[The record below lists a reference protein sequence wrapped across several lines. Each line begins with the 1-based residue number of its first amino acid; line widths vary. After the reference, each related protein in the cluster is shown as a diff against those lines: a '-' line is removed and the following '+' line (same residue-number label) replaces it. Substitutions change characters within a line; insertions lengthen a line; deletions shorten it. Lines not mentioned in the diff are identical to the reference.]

1 MFNCQNNVLLIDG
14 DFDILESYADLL
26 QQEGYSVFATTEPK
40 DVIHQIPE
48 NWYGVVIC
56 DVLLPGISGLDVL
69 DRMIEID
76 SQIPVIMIT
85 GHGDVPMAVEAVKK
99 GATNFF
105 EKPVSP
111 EKLLIQVDKA
121 LEKRKKVI
129 AKRQWQMEKI
139 NDVFIGSSVWINEL
153 KKQLQ
158 KLANSNLPVF
168 IWGEIGTGRHLAAT
182 YLHKLSDRKTLPLVF
197 HECTQNDNINII
209 ELIKETKSGTLIIKN
224 VHYLPDEEQ
233 QYLIQILHYEESQF
247 RLILLSDTELNELIR
262 CRQISAE
269 FYYLFVYTQIE
280 MLPLRKHII
289 DVVDI
294 FNHYVKNICLRLNKS
309 VVMPDKK
316 ILQSLRNKEWH
327 GNVKELINVAE
338 LYAIGLLSHIPSAV
352 APVFNDA
359 QVNSLDEKLNQ
370 YEKQLIEDALVFYQG
385 KINDVVKH
393 LDIPR
398 KKLYLRMKKYGLD
411 KKSYKL

>member
-1 MFNCQNNVLLIDG
+1 MVNYQNNVLLIDD

-26 QQEGYSVFATTEPK
+26 QQEGYSVFATSEPK
-40 DVIHQIPE
+40 EVIHQIPE

-121 LEKRKKVI
+121 LEKRKRVI
-129 AKRQWQMEKI
+129 EKRQWQMEKI

-197 HECTQNDNINII
+197 HECKQNDNINII
-209 ELIKETKSGTLIIKN
+209 ELIKEIKSGTLIIKN
-224 VHYLPDEEQ
+224 MHNLPDEEQ
-233 QYLIQILHYEESQF
+233 QYLIQVLHHEESQF

-269 FYYLFVYTQIE
+269 FYYFFIYTQIE
-280 MLPLRKHII
+280 MLPLRKHIV

-294 FNHYVKNICLRLNKS
+294 FNHYVKNICVRLNKS

-327 GNVKELINVAE
+327 GNVKELISVAE

-352 APVFNDA
+352 PPVFNDA
-359 QVNSLDEKLNQ
+359 QMNSLDEKLNQ

-393 LDIPR
+393 LNIPR

>member
-1 MFNCQNNVLLIDG
+1 MFNYQNNVLLIDD

-26 QQEGYSVFATTEPK
+26 QQEGYSVFATAEPK
-40 DVIHQIPE
+40 EIINQIPE

-56 DVLLPGISGLDVL
+56 DVLLLGISGLDD
-69 DRMIEID
+69 DRMIEMD

-111 EKLLIQVDKA
+111 EKLLIQVDNA
-121 LEKRKKVI
+121 LKNGKGDE
-129 AKRQWQMEKI
+129 KRQWQMEKI

-182 YLHKLSDRKTLPLVF
+182 YLHKLSDRKTLPMVF

-224 VHYLPDEEQ
+224 VHYLPVEEQ
-233 QYLIQILHYEESQF
+233 QYLIQILHHDESQF
-247 RLILLSDTELNELIR
+247 RLILLSDIELNELIR

-269 FYYLFVYTQIE
+269 FYYFFIYTQIE
-280 MLPLRKHII
+280 MLPLRKHIT
-289 DVVDI
+289 DVADI
-294 FNHYVKNICLRLNKS
+294 FTHYVKNICVRLNKPI
-309 VVMPDKK
+309 VIPDKK
-316 ILQSLRNKEWH
+316 MLQNLRNKEWH

-338 LYAIGLLSHIPSAV
+338 LYAIGLLSHITLVVP
-352 APVFNDA
+352 PVFNDS
-359 QVNSLDEKLNQ
+359 QMSSLDEQLNQ

-393 LDIPR
+393 LNIPR

>member
-1 MFNCQNNVLLIDG
+1 MVNCQNNVLLIDD

-26 QQEGYSVFATTEPK
+26 QQEGYSVFATSEPK
-40 DVIHQIPE
+40 EVIHQIPE

-111 EKLLIQVDKA
+111 EKLLIQVDEA
-121 LEKRKKVI
+121 LEKRKRVI
-129 AKRQWQMEKI
+129 EKRQWQMEKI
-139 NDVFIGSSVWINEL
+139 NDIFIGSSIWINEL

-182 YLHKLSDRKTLPLVF
+182 YLHKLSDRKILPLVF
-197 HECTQNDNINII
+197 HECKQNDNINII

-224 VHYLPDEEQ
+224 MHYLPDEEQ
-233 QYLIQILHYEESQF
+233 QYLIQVLHHEESQF

-269 FYYLFVYTQIE
+269 FYYFFIYTQIE
-280 MLPLRKHII
+280 MLPLRKHIV

-294 FNHYVKNICLRLNKS
+294 FNHYVKNICVRLNKS

-327 GNVKELINVAE
+327 GNVKELISVAE

-352 APVFNDA
+352 PPVFNDA
-359 QVNSLDEKLNQ
+359 QMNSLDEKLNQ

-393 LDIPR
+393 LNIPR

>member
-1 MFNCQNNVLLIDG
+1 MVNCQNNVLLIDD

-26 QQEGYSVFATTEPK
+26 QQEGYSVFATSEPK
-40 DVIHQIPE
+40 GVIHLIPE

-121 LEKRKKVI
+121 LEKRKRVI
-129 AKRQWQMEKI
+129 EKRQWQMEKI

-197 HECTQNDNINII
+197 HECKQNDNINII

-224 VHYLPDEEQ
+224 MHYLPDEEK
-233 QYLIQILHYEESQF
+233 QYLIQVLHHEESPF

-269 FYYLFVYTQIE
+269 FYYFFIYTQIE
-280 MLPLRKHII
+280 MLPLRKHIV

-294 FNHYVKNICLRLNKS
+294 FNHYVKSICVRLNKS

-327 GNVKELINVAE
+327 GNVKELISVAE

-352 APVFNDA
+352 PPVFNDA
-359 QVNSLDEKLNQ
+359 QMNSLDEKLNQ

-393 LDIPR
+393 LNIPR

>member
-1 MFNCQNNVLLIDG
+1 MVNYQNNVLLIDD

-26 QQEGYSVFATTEPK
+26 QQEGYSVFATSEPK
-40 DVIHQIPE
+40 EVIHQIPE

-121 LEKRKKVI
+121 LEKRKRVI
-129 AKRQWQMEKI
+129 EKRQWQMEKI

-197 HECTQNDNINII
+197 HECKQNDNINII

-224 VHYLPDEEQ
+224 MHYLPDEEQ
-233 QYLIQILHYEESQF
+233 QYLIQVLHHEESQF
-247 RLILLSDTELNELIR
+247 RLILLSNTELNELIR

-269 FYYLFVYTQIE
+269 FYYFFIYTQIE
-280 MLPLRKHII
+280 MLPLRKHIV

-294 FNHYVKNICLRLNKS
+294 FNHYVKNICVRLNKS

-327 GNVKELINVAE
+327 GNVKELISVAE

-352 APVFNDA
+352 PPVFNDA
-359 QVNSLDEKLNQ
+359 QMNSLDEKLNQ

-393 LDIPR
+393 LNIPR

-411 KKSYKL
+411 KKNYKL

>member
-1 MFNCQNNVLLIDG
+1 MFNYQNNVLLIDD

-26 QQEGYSVFATTEPK
+26 QQEGYSVFATAEPK
-40 DVIHQIPE
+40 EVINQIPE

-69 DRMIEID
+69 DRMIEMD

-99 GATNFF
+99 GAANFF

-111 EKLLIQVDKA
+111 EKLLIQVDNA
-121 LEKRKKVI
+121 LKKRKKVI
-129 AKRQWQMEKI
+129 EKRQWQMEKI

-182 YLHKLSDRKTLPLVF
+182 YLHKLSDRKTLPMVF

-224 VHYLPDEEQ
+224 VHYLPVEEQ
-233 QYLIQILHYEESQF
+233 QYLIQILHHEESQF
-247 RLILLSDTELNELIR
+247 RLILLSDTELKELIR

-269 FYYLFVYTQIE
+269 FYYLFIYTQIE
-280 MLPLRKHII
+280 MLPLRKHIT
-289 DVVDI
+289 DVADI
-294 FNHYVKNICLRLNKS
+294 FTHYVKNICVRLGA
-309 VVMPDKK
+309 VD
-316 ILQSLRNKEWH
+316 
-327 GNVKELINVAE
+327 
-338 LYAIGLLSHIPSAV
+338 LSSTN
-352 APVFNDA
+352 FN
-359 QVNSLDEKLNQ
+359 QIST
-370 YEKQLIEDALVFYQG
+370 
-385 KINDVVKH
+385 
-393 LDIPR
+393 
-398 KKLYLRMKKYGLD
+398 
-411 KKSYKL
+411 

>member
-1 MFNCQNNVLLIDG
+1 MFNCQNNVLLIDD

>member
-1 MFNCQNNVLLIDG
+1 MFNYQNNVLLIDD

-26 QQEGYSVFATTEPK
+26 QQEGYSVFATAEPK
-40 DVIHQIPE
+40 EIINQIPE
-48 NWYGVVIC
+48 NWCGVVIC
-56 DVLLPGISGLDVL
+56 DVLLPGISGLDL
-69 DRMIEID
+69 LGRIIEID

-111 EKLLIQVDKA
+111 EKLLIQVDNA
-121 LEKRKKVI
+121 LKKRKKVI
-129 AKRQWQMEKI
+129 EKRQWQMEKI

-182 YLHKLSDRKTLPLVF
+182 YLHKLSDRETLPMVF

-209 ELIKETKSGTLIIKN
+209 ELIKETKSGTLVIKN
-224 VHYLPDEEQ
+224 VHYLPVEEQ
-233 QYLIQILHYEESQF
+233 QYLIQILHHDESQF

-262 CRQISAE
+262 YRQISAE
-269 FYYLFVYTQIE
+269 FYYLFIYTQIE
-280 MLPLRKHII
+280 MLPLRKHIT
-289 DVVDI
+289 DVADI
-294 FNHYVKNICLRLNKS
+294 FTHYVKNICVRLNKPI
-309 VVMPDKK
+309 VIPDKK
-316 ILQSLRNKEWH
+316 MLQNLRNKEWH

-338 LYAIGLLSHIPSAV
+338 LYAIGLLSHIPLV
-352 APVFNDA
+352 VPPVFNDP
-359 QVNSLDEKLNQ
+359 QMSSLDEQLNQ

-393 LDIPR
+393 LNIPR

>member
-1 MFNCQNNVLLIDG
+1 MVNCQNNVLLIDD

-26 QQEGYSVFATTEPK
+26 QQEGYSVFATSEPK
-40 DVIHQIPE
+40 EVIHQIPE

-121 LEKRKKVI
+121 LEKRKRVI
-129 AKRQWQMEKI
+129 EKRQWQMEKI
-139 NDVFIGSSVWINEL
+139 NDIFIGSSIWINEL

-182 YLHKLSDRKTLPLVF
+182 YLHKLSDRKILPLVF
-197 HECTQNDNINII
+197 YECKQNDNINII

-224 VHYLPDEEQ
+224 IHYLPDEEQ
-233 QYLIQILHYEESQF
+233 QYLIQVLHHEESQF

-269 FYYLFVYTQIE
+269 FYYFFIYTQIE
-280 MLPLRKHII
+280 MLPLRKHIV

-294 FNHYVKNICLRLNKS
+294 FNHYVKNICMRLNKS

-327 GNVKELINVAE
+327 GNVKELISVAE

-352 APVFNDA
+352 PPVFNDA
-359 QVNSLDEKLNQ
+359 QMNSLDEKLNQ

-393 LDIPR
+393 LNIPR

>member
-1 MFNCQNNVLLIDG
+1 MFNCQNNVLLIDD

-26 QQEGYSVFATTEPK
+26 QQEGYSVFATADPK
-40 DVIHQIPE
+40 EVIHQIPE

-56 DVLLPGISGLDVL
+56 DVLLPGISGLDIL

-129 AKRQWQMEKI
+129 EKRQWQMEKI

-182 YLHKLSDRKTLPLVF
+182 YLHKLSDRKTLPMIF
-197 HECTQNDNINII
+197 HECIQNNNINII
-209 ELIKETKSGTLIIKN
+209 ELIKEVKSGTLIIKN
-224 VHYLPDEEQ
+224 VHYLSDEEQ
-233 QYLIQILHYEESQF
+233 QYLIQVLHHEESQF

-269 FYYLFVYTQIE
+269 FYYLFIYTQIE

-289 DVVDI
+289 DAVDI
-294 FNHYVKNICLRLNKS
+294 FNHYVKNICLRLNKPI
-309 VVMPDKK
+309 VMPDKK

-338 LYAIGLLSHIPSAV
+338 LYAIGLLSHIPSV
-352 APVFNDA
+352 VPPVFNDA

>member
-1 MFNCQNNVLLIDG
+1 MFNCQNNVLLIDD

-26 QQEGYSVFATTEPK
+26 QQEGYSVFATAEPK
-40 DVIHQIPE
+40 EVIHQIPE

-56 DVLLPGISGLDVL
+56 DVLLPGISGLDIL

-111 EKLLIQVDKA
+111 EKLLIQVENA

-129 AKRQWQMEKI
+129 EKRQWQMEKI

-182 YLHKLSDRKTLPLVF
+182 YLHKLSDRKTLPMVF

-209 ELIKETKSGTLIIKN
+209 ELIKKTKSGTLIIKN
-224 VHYLPDEEQ
+224 MHYLPVEEQ
-233 QYLIQILHYEESQF
+233 QHLIQFLHYEEIQF

-269 FYYLFVYTQIE
+269 FYYFFIYTQIE
-280 MLPLRKHII
+280 TLPLCKHII
-289 DVVDI
+289 DAVDI
-294 FNHYVKNICLRLNKS
+294 FNHYVKNICLRLNKPI
-309 VVMPDKK
+309 VMPDKK
-316 ILQSLRNKEWH
+316 ILQSLRSKEWH

>member
-1 MFNCQNNVLLIDG
+1 MVNYQNNVLLIDD

-26 QQEGYSVFATTEPK
+26 QQEGYSVFATSEPK
-40 DVIHQIPE
+40 EVIHQIPE

-121 LEKRKKVI
+121 LEKRKRVI
-129 AKRQWQMEKI
+129 EKRQWQMEKI

-197 HECTQNDNINII
+197 HECKQNDNINII
-209 ELIKETKSGTLIIKN
+209 ELIKETTSGTLIIKN
-224 VHYLPDEEQ
+224 MHNLPDKEQ
-233 QYLIQILHYEESQF
+233 QYLIQVLHHEESQF

-269 FYYLFVYTQIE
+269 FYYFFIYTQIE
-280 MLPLRKHII
+280 MLPLRKHIV

-294 FNHYVKNICLRLNKS
+294 FNHYVKNICVRLNKS

-316 ILQSLRNKEWH
+316 ILQSLRNKEWY
-327 GNVKELINVAE
+327 GNVKELISVAE
-338 LYAIGLLSHIPSAV
+338 LYAIGLLSYIPSAV
-352 APVFNDA
+352 PPVFNDA
-359 QVNSLDEKLNQ
+359 QMNSLDEKLNQ

-393 LDIPR
+393 LNIPR